1 MRILYPEIVEGAV
14 ASSGPVLAELNFY
27 QYLEVVK
34 ASLAV
39 TEQGCGPAII
49 IFITSL
55 LSPMIVFFC
64 TSPW

>member
-1 MRILYPEIVEGAV
+1 MRILYPGIVVGAV

-39 TEQGCGPAII
+39 TKQGCE
-49 IFITSL
+49 FF
-55 LSPMIVFFC
+55 LSFLVETWQFSV
-64 TSPW
+64 T